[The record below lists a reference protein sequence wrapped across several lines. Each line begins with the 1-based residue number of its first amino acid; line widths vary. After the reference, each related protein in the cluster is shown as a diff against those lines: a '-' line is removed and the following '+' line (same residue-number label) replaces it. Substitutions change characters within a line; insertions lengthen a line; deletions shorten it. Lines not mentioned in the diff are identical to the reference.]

1 MKHHI
6 TTIIAFAAALLLQVS
21 CYDLRFGDA
30 FLGEHPE
37 SSGATLDTLF
47 SSAANADRVLTKAY
61 SYLPYGLPT
70 GKDNGHAYDKLGVN
84 ILESITDLNN
94 SRRENVSDG
103 PRNLYYSG
111 AYGSNI
117 ASDSRGCEAYRFG
130 EENEYSAIRYA
141 WIYIENADRVPDLSS
156 VDRQRKV
163 AEAKMVIAIAYSEML
178 RYMGGVPLLKHS
190 VEENEEMYFPRATF
204 AETVD
209 YIVQLLD
216 EAAPYLNWKNDGT
229 ENGRMTKAGALG
241 LKLRILLWA
250 ASPTFNSDTPWHPQ
264 ADAYTCYGNYDRE
277 RWKRAMDAGEEF
289 FDELDANGGYQLTQ
303 AESQTH
309 AGYRAAFRSAYYDRG
324 GTEILITTRRGYNVD
339 ILDGFMSQANQSGPT
354 LNYVNMFAWADG
366 TGFPED
372 YDWEHPGNETRQPF
386 FDASGNPTREPRL
399 YETVAVPGDT
409 WKDGSKAPVFTNSQ
423 KYVAGVGFLQKKF
436 ILDTD
441 TLIDVQVKRIHEY
454 KRQLMNALNILM
466 IYERL
471 KNDSAF
477 AASFPPTTFLFGGK
491 AAPGYVNAKLIIKF
505 INNIAHVI
513 NHDPAVRG
521 KLSVFFMPNY
531 RVTMAE
537 NVIPCTNISEQ
548 ISTAGLEAS
557 GTGNMKFMIN
567 GALTMGTLDG
577 ANVEIAEEVGDDNIF
592 IFGHTEEQI
601 AELKKDY
608 NPLDWVNR
616 DPLIRRVIDLCD
628 SNHFNLNEPNI
639 FEPLRR
645 ALFDYGDKYCIFADL
660 RMYHDRHNEAT
671 DLYRDDF
678 DLFNRKAIINIASSA
693 KFSSDRTISEYAEDI
708 WHVKPCPVKKSTK
721 DTVLEDAFNPLFR
734 KEKK

>member
-141 WIYIENADRVPDLSS
+141 WIYIENAGRVPDLSS

-441 TLIDVQVKRIHEY
+441 SDRAGKPVQWPYLRLPEVMLSYAEAINEYNGGPDDIAYKQINDVRARVGMPAVPSGLSQTEFRETLIKER
-454 KRQLMNALNILM
+454 ALEFG
-466 IYERL
+466 YEEVRWFDL
-471 KNDSAF
+471 VRWGRKDDF
-477 AASFPPTTFLFGGK
+477 TK
-491 AAPGYVNAKLIIKF
+491 KLY
-505 INNIAHVI
+505 
-513 NHDPAVRG
+513 G
-521 KLSVFFMPNY
+521 L
-531 RVTMAE
+531 
-537 NVIPCTNISEQ
+537 Q
-548 ISTAGLEAS
+548 ST
-557 GTGNMKFMIN
+557 GTGGSNPATNPESFTFSVTELQTRNWATSWDTKWYLAAFPQ
-567 GALTMGTLDG
+567 T
-577 ANVEIAEEVGDDNIF
+577 EVN
-592 IFGHTEEQI
+592 
-601 AELKKDY
+601 KDY
-608 NPLDWVNR
+608 GIVQNPGW
-616 DPLIRRVIDLCD
+616 
-628 SNHFNLNEPNI
+628 
-639 FEPLRR
+639 
-645 ALFDYGDKYCIFADL
+645 
-660 RMYHDRHNEAT
+660 
-671 DLYRDDF
+671 
-678 DLFNRKAIINIASSA
+678 
-693 KFSSDRTISEYAEDI
+693 
-708 WHVKPCPVKKSTK
+708 
-721 DTVLEDAFNPLFR
+721 
-734 KEKK
+734 

>member
-141 WIYIENADRVPDLSS
+141 WIYIENAGRVPDLSS

-229 ENGRMTKAGALG
+229 ENGRMTRAGALG

-289 FDELDANGGYQLTQ
+289 FDELDANGGYRLTQ

-441 TLIDVQVKRIHEY
+441 SDRAGKPVQWPYLRLPEVMLSYAEAINEYNGGPDDIAYKQINDVRARVG
-454 KRQLMNALNILM
+454 M
-466 IYERL
+466 
-471 KNDSAF
+471 
-477 AASFPPTTFLFGGK
+477 
-491 AAPGYVNAKLIIKF
+491 
-505 INNIAHVI
+505 
-513 NHDPAVRG
+513 PAVPSGLSQTEFREALIKERALEFG
-521 KLSVFFMPNY
+521 YEEVRWFDLVRWGRKDDFTKKLY
-531 RVTMAE
+531 GL
-537 NVIPCTNISEQ
+537 Q
-548 ISTAGLEAS
+548 ST
-557 GTGNMKFMIN
+557 GTGGSNPATNPESFTFSVTELQTRNWATSWDTKWYLAAFPQ
-567 GALTMGTLDG
+567 T
-577 ANVEIAEEVGDDNIF
+577 EVN
-592 IFGHTEEQI
+592 
-601 AELKKDY
+601 KDY
-608 NPLDWVNR
+608 GIVQNPGW
-616 DPLIRRVIDLCD
+616 
-628 SNHFNLNEPNI
+628 
-639 FEPLRR
+639 
-645 ALFDYGDKYCIFADL
+645 
-660 RMYHDRHNEAT
+660 
-671 DLYRDDF
+671 
-678 DLFNRKAIINIASSA
+678 
-693 KFSSDRTISEYAEDI
+693 
-708 WHVKPCPVKKSTK
+708 
-721 DTVLEDAFNPLFR
+721 
-734 KEKK
+734 

>member
-141 WIYIENADRVPDLSS
+141 WIYIENAGRVPDLSS

-366 TGFPED
+366 TDFPED

-441 TLIDVQVKRIHEY
+441 SDRAGKPVQWPYLRLPEVMLSYAEAINEYNGGPDDIAYKQINDVRARVGMPAVPSRLSQTEFRETLIKER
-454 KRQLMNALNILM
+454 ALEFG
-466 IYERL
+466 YEEVRWFDL
-471 KNDSAF
+471 VRWGRKDDF
-477 AASFPPTTFLFGGK
+477 TK
-491 AAPGYVNAKLIIKF
+491 KLY
-505 INNIAHVI
+505 
-513 NHDPAVRG
+513 G
-521 KLSVFFMPNY
+521 L
-531 RVTMAE
+531 
-537 NVIPCTNISEQ
+537 Q
-548 ISTAGLEAS
+548 ST
-557 GTGNMKFMIN
+557 GTGGSNPATNPESFTFSVTELQTRNWATSWDTKWYLAAFPQ
-567 GALTMGTLDG
+567 T
-577 ANVEIAEEVGDDNIF
+577 EVN
-592 IFGHTEEQI
+592 
-601 AELKKDY
+601 KDY
-608 NPLDWVNR
+608 GIVQNPGW
-616 DPLIRRVIDLCD
+616 
-628 SNHFNLNEPNI
+628 
-639 FEPLRR
+639 
-645 ALFDYGDKYCIFADL
+645 
-660 RMYHDRHNEAT
+660 
-671 DLYRDDF
+671 
-678 DLFNRKAIINIASSA
+678 
-693 KFSSDRTISEYAEDI
+693 
-708 WHVKPCPVKKSTK
+708 
-721 DTVLEDAFNPLFR
+721 
-734 KEKK
+734 

>member
-141 WIYIENADRVPDLSS
+141 WIYIENAGRVPDLSS

-289 FDELDANGGYQLTQ
+289 FDELDANGGYKLTQ

-339 ILDGFMSQANQSGPT
+339 ILDGFMSQASQSGPT

-366 TGFPED
+366 TDFPED

-409 WKDGSKAPVFTNSQ
+409 WKDGSMAPVFTNSQ

-441 TLIDVQVKRIHEY
+441 SDRAGKPVQWPYLRLPEVMLSYAEAINEYNGGPDDIAYKQINDVRARVG
-454 KRQLMNALNILM
+454 M
-466 IYERL
+466 
-471 KNDSAF
+471 
-477 AASFPPTTFLFGGK
+477 
-491 AAPGYVNAKLIIKF
+491 
-505 INNIAHVI
+505 
-513 NHDPAVRG
+513 PAVPSGLPQTEFREALIKERALEFG
-521 KLSVFFMPNY
+521 YEEVRWFDLVRWGRKDDFTKKLY
-531 RVTMAE
+531 GL
-537 NVIPCTNISEQ
+537 Q
-548 ISTAGLEAS
+548 ST
-557 GTGNMKFMIN
+557 GTGGSNPATNPESFTFSVTELQTRNWATSWDTKWYLAAFPQ
-567 GALTMGTLDG
+567 T
-577 ANVEIAEEVGDDNIF
+577 EVD
-592 IFGHTEEQI
+592 
-601 AELKKDY
+601 KDY
-608 NPLDWVNR
+608 GIVQNPGW
-616 DPLIRRVIDLCD
+616 
-628 SNHFNLNEPNI
+628 
-639 FEPLRR
+639 
-645 ALFDYGDKYCIFADL
+645 
-660 RMYHDRHNEAT
+660 
-671 DLYRDDF
+671 
-678 DLFNRKAIINIASSA
+678 
-693 KFSSDRTISEYAEDI
+693 
-708 WHVKPCPVKKSTK
+708 
-721 DTVLEDAFNPLFR
+721 
-734 KEKK
+734 